1 MNRYLINYTHFIT
14 HNDWGDWNQRFKEI
28 SVRGKNSYSCK
39 IIMIVKHNN
48 RGWLVNIYEVDP
60 LVNDTQTLEKEKQT
74 NT

>member
-1 MNRYLINYTHFIT
+1 
-14 HNDWGDWNQRFKEI
+14 
-28 SVRGKNSYSCK
+28 
-39 IIMIVKHNN
+39 MIVKHNN